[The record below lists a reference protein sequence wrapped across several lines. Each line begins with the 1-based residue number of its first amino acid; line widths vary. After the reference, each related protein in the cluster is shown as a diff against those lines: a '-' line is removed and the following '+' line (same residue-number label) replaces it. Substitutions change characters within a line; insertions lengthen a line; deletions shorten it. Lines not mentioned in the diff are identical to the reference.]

1 MNKKLILTSIIM
13 ALTLTGCGSAIGSA
27 PTSPT
32 ATEPASTAA
41 STTEAAST
49 TAAATTEAA
58 EEVKTIGKKADGA
71 YAPELT
77 NNTGKD
83 IIAFTVKSDDEDDY
97 PENMLEKDD
106 TFKKDEKRV
115 LYYTAPDAAANALPE
130 NNTPVLSTAY
140 TVKLTFSDNTTAELH
155 QFPFDTMDK
164 ASIDCEDD
172 IVFISYE
179 SKVTKEKTSTKES
192 EAMIAGKDTQSA
204 EPDASA
210 AVDNGSQQNVPDNS
224 GNSGSDGNNGYTG
237 GNDAPAYTPDP
248 EPAYTPDPEPAYT
261 PDPTPVQ
268 TDPEP
273 VYTPDPE
280 PVQPDPQPATEAP
293 VANDPDPNGGCLQ
306 GGGLF
311 Y

>member
-13 ALTLTGCGSAIGSA
+13 ALTLTSCGSAIGSA

-58 EEVKTIGKKADGA
+58 EEVKTIGKKAEGA

-83 IIAFTVKSDDEDDY
+83 IIAFTVKSDDEDDF

-115 LYYTAPDAAANALPE
+115 LYYAAPDEAANALPE

-164 ASIDCEDD
+164 ASIEFEDD

-192 EAMIAGKDTQSA
+192 EAMISGKNTQSA
-204 EPDASA
+204 EPDAPA
-210 AVDNGSQQNVPDNS
+210 VVDNGSQQNVDNS
-224 GNSGSDGNNGYTG
+224 GDGNNSYTG

-268 TDPEP
+268 TEPEP
-273 VYTPDPE
+273 VYTPEPE

>member
-115 LYYTAPDAAANALPE
+115 LYYAAPDAAANALPE

-204 EPDASA
+204 EPDAPA

-248 EPAYTPDPEPAYT
+248 
-261 PDPTPVQ
+261 TPVQ

-280 PVQPDPQPATEAP
+280 PVQPDPQPDTDAQQA
-293 VANDPDPNGGCLQ
+293 DPDPNVGCLQ
-306 GGGLF
+306 GGGGGLL